1 MPRINKHNFL
11 LDQQEYKLTYF
22 RGEAPRIFKN
32 GTLYIGNKSEIL
44 RRYLQ
49 LLGFDEYLT
58 KKKTPQQLA
67 DLVLKNVSSVQEVNG
82 EKEKVTPTSQ
92 KVIQRNVNVKKQ
104 KTDFE
109 NGNVEQ
115 IQELINSLNMAEIKA
130 KEKLLIIGCSDSK
143 VRDGSE
149 LDCRDY
155 FIENINRQTALCQ
168 SRETRFKQYEYL
180 LETNKNYFIIKD
192 PKKQTRI
199 KRNGRPVEMD
209 YFYNC
214 KSSEGYLPAYQR
226 YNGFFYSQELR
237 DLYEQ
242 ANAFSNLHILI
253 ISGLY
258 GVLEFRDSIVDYHL
272 KISKQ
277 PIWTKKENYTIQNA
291 VNQYLLDNNIQGD
304 MVYYSL
310 SDEYLT
316 ALKTL
321 TNWKDLW
328 VKGNEN
334 SKSANLHY
342 SADALKILLRRLI

>member
-1 MPRINKHNFL
+1 MPRINEHNFL

-22 RGEAPRIFKN
+22 RGEAPKIFKN
-32 GTLYIGNKSEIL
+32 GVMYVGNKSDIL
-44 RRYLQ
+44 RRYLL
-49 LLGFDEYLT
+49 LLGVDEHLT
-58 KKKTPQQLA
+58 NKKTTQQLA
-67 DLVLKNVSSVQEVNG
+67 DLVLKNVSRIFDATG
-82 EKEKVTPTSQ
+82 EKNKVASASK
-92 KVIQRNVNVKKQ
+92 KVIEPLVKVKKQ
-104 KTDFE
+104 KSDFE

-115 IQELINSLNMAEIKA
+115 IQELINSLNIAEIKA

-155 FIENINRQTALCQ
+155 FIENINRQTELCQ

-199 KRNGRPVEMD
+199 KRNGRSVEMD

-214 KSSEGYLPAYQR
+214 KNNEGYLPAYQR

-258 GVLEFRDSIVDYHL
+258 GVLDFRDSIVDYHL

-277 PIWTKKENYTIQNA
+277 PLWTKKENYTIQNA

-310 SDEYLT
+310 SDEYLM
-316 ALKTL
+316 ALKPVTC
-321 TNWKDLW
+321 WKNIW
-328 VKGNEN
+328 VKGNKN
-334 SKSANLHY
+334 SKSANLYY
-342 SADALKILLRRLI
+342 SADYLKILLRRII